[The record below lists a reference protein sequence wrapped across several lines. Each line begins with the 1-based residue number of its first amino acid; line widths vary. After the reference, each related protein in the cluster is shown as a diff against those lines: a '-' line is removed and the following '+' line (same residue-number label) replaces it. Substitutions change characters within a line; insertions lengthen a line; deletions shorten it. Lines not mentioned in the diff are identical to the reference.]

1 MQKTRISIAGHKEM
15 VGSALVL
22 ILQKKNT
29 ELIIKDNKELN
40 SLNQND
46 VLHFFKNQ
54 KIDMVTQTKLKDGLV
69 KTYSDYFKS
78 LC

>member
-29 ELIIKDNKELN
+29 ELIIKDKKELN

-46 VLHFFKNQ
+46 VLHFFKDQ

-69 KTYSDYFKS
+69 KTYSD
-78 LC
+78 